1 MADTPKHIT
10 LYTDDPEF
18 GGVAHYN
25 HNVLLAL
32 AAQGYRVT
40 CVQPRSES
48 PMTKEQAAAGVKHEW
63 IGYDPTANFTRSITD
78 SADAEAIF
86 NRLDADLVL
95 FSDCCVVSNLAA
107 KHVLVTRGIPY
118 LIVVHSAAKH
128 LAEKFRGCL
137 GVVAK
142 QHAYAQAVVAVSGES
157 LHCLRTLFGTP
168 ADKGRVIHNGR
179 PAKYFALPSAE
190 TTARLRAEMNIPG
203 DGVICFSAARL
214 TAMKGFQHILSAA
227 ASLKPTPYWGK
238 LYFVWAGDG
247 ELKAE
252 LQKHVHAL
260 GLTDRFRLLGQRWDV
275 ADLYG
280 ASDMFV
286 LPSHFEGM
294 PLTIMEAMARRVPV
308 IASAVGGIPE
318 ELGDTGC
325 LVADPGT
332 HTELAVKGLVEGI
345 ARWIANPEERR
356 EKAKK
361 THARAMELFRE
372 ELMLSRIT
380 GLVAE
385 ILKNLPEKRAAVLG
399 GSGLV
404 RAQPALRTLFEKQV
418 AERCGAEL
426 AENAAD
432 PVARFESL
440 LDQQA
445 PPLPAADYFQA
456 KSPVCML
463 VFNRADH
470 TARVFAAVR
479 RARPPKLLLVADGP
493 RASRPGEAALCEEV
507 RRIVMQVDW
516 PCEVKTNF
524 APANLGPT
532 KRIATGLDWAFEQE
546 ERCIILEDD
555 CLPSPDFFR
564 FCDEMLE
571 KYKDNERVR
580 CISGNGYQFGLP
592 RGDASY
598 YFTSNILIWGWAS
611 WRRAWKKY
619 DVSMKAWP
627 SLRAT
632 RFLFAR
638 FGEPRAAAYWA
649 KAFDAAFSGRTAWD
663 YPWTF
668 SCWMD
673 DGVGICPQVNLIE
686 NIGFDHQATGNIN
699 TVHPTFINL
708 YAKIPMGRLDAKIKH
723 PAAEKLDAKAAL
735 FNQRFLYEQDWPL
748 LRRELATIFLTMSD
762 EDFRRYLAQNG
773 GAVPR
778 NLLGSGLRAL
788 SVAEPD
794 RALIR
799 RCEELLSKPAAKPQE
814 LLAAAFFVT

>member
-1 MADTPKHIT
+1 MADTSKHIV

-40 CVQPRSES
+40 CVQPPSTS
-48 PMTKEQAAAGVKHEW
+48 PMAKEQAAAGVRHEW

-78 SADAEAIF
+78 SADAESIF
-86 NRLDADLVL
+86 SRLDPDLVF

-118 LIVVHSAAKH
+118 MIVVHSAAKH

-142 QHAYAQAVVAVSGES
+142 QHAYAQVVVAVSGES
-157 LHCLRTLFGTP
+157 LHMLRTLYSTP
-168 ADKGRVIHNGR
+168 AEKGIVIHNGR
-179 PAKYFALPSAE
+179 PAKYFDPPSPE
-190 TTARLRAEMNIPG
+190 TRARLRAEMNIPA

-227 ASLKPTPYWGK
+227 AVLKPTAYWEK

-252 LQKHVHAL
+252 LQKHVETL
-260 GLTDRFRLLGQRWDV
+260 GMSEHFRLLGQRWDV
-275 ADLYG
+275 CDLYG
-280 ASDMFV
+280 ASDIFT

-294 PLTIMEAMARRVPV
+294 PLTIMEAMARRLPV
-308 IASAVGGIPE
+308 IASNVGGIPE
-318 ELGDTGC
+318 ELGGTGC
-325 LVADPGT
+325 LIADPGAN
-332 HTELAVKGLVEGI
+332 TEAAVKGLAEAI
-345 ARWIANPEERR
+345 ARWVVNPAERQ
-356 EKAKK
+356 ESAQKG
-361 THARAMELFRE
+361 HARAEEFFRE
-372 ELMLSRIT
+372 ELMLSRVT
-380 GLVAE
+380 SLVAE
-385 ILKNLPEKRAAVLG
+385 ILRKAPGKSAAPLIT
-399 GSGLV
+399 SGAT
-404 RAQPALRTLFEKQV
+404 RPQPALRALVEKHLETIGGSPTLPEKL
-418 AERCGAEL
+418 GARLEKEL
-426 AENAAD
+426 PSVTVE
-432 PVARFESL
+432 VV
-440 LDQQA
+440 
-445 PPLPAADYFQA
+445 DYQA

-463 VFNRADH
+463 VFNRANH
-470 TARVFAAVR
+470 TARVFAAIR

-493 RASRPGEAALCEEV
+493 RANRPGEEALCEEV
-507 RRIVMQVDW
+507 RRIVTQVDW

-524 APANLGPT
+524 APTNLGPT
-532 KRIATGLDWAFEQE
+532 KRIATGLSWAFEQE

-571 KYKDNERVR
+571 KHNDNERVR
-580 CISGNGYQFGLP
+580 CISGNGYQFGLT

-611 WRRAWKKY
+611 WRRAWRKY

-627 SLRAT
+627 SLRNT

-638 FGEPRAAAYWA
+638 FGEPRAATYWA
-649 KAFDAAFSGRTAWD
+649 RAFDAAYSGRTAWD

-668 SCWMD
+668 SCWVD

-699 TVHPTFINL
+699 AVHPTFINL
-708 YAKIPMGRLDAKIKH
+708 YAKIPMGRLDAELKH
-723 PAAEKLDAKAAL
+723 PATEKLDTKAAQ

-748 LRRELATIFLTMSD
+748 LRRELVTVFLTMND
-762 EDFRRYLAQNG
+762 EEFRRYLERNG
-773 GAVPR
+773 SAVPM
-778 NLLGSGLRAL
+778 NLLGSGLTAL
-788 SVAEPD
+788 PVTEPD
-794 RALIR
+794 RPLIR
-799 RCEELLSKPAAKPQE
+799 RCEELLAKPTPRLQE
-814 LLAAAFFVT
+814 LLAAAFFLP